1 MKTGKKRTITFKPTC
16 FSFGPLTQA
25 PKETMQLRDD
35 ELEALYLADFK
46 ALYHEDCAQSLGVSR
61 PTFAKLIKQAR
72 KKMVEML
79 MYGKGIELIRE
90 PHNFTLVFPTDDRI
104 SVHPY
109 FLVAK
114 LFAFAK
120 VEEGIISSITYKEN
134 PIYKELLQSK
144 KEIVNDESAKG
155 LAAGRIIPPLLEDA
169 TVLVART
176 LGDGIRRNIEG
187 MGISIELTPT
197 SNLDVVVAE
206 LAR

>member
-1 MKTGKKRTITFKPTC
+1 MKTGKKRNITFKPTC
-16 FSFGPLTQA
+16 FSYGPLTQP
-25 PKETMQLRDD
+25 PKETILLRDD

-46 ALYHEDCAQSLGVSR
+46 VLYHEDCAQSLGVSR

-79 MYGKGIELIRE
+79 MYGKAIELIRE

-120 VEEGIISSITYKEN
+120 VEEGVISSITYKEN
-134 PIYKELLQSK
+134 PIYKELLQNK
-144 KEIVNDESAKG
+144 QEILNDESAKG

-187 MGISIELTPT
+187 MGISIELTA
-197 SNLDVVVAE
+197 SSDLDTVVEE
-206 LAR
+206 LNR

>member
-1 MKTGKKRTITFKPTC
+1 MKTGKKRNITFKPTC

-46 ALYHEDCAQSLGVSR
+46 VLYHEECAQALGVSR

-72 KKMVEML
+72 KKMVEMV

-114 LFAFAK
+114 LFAFAR
-120 VEEGIISSITYKEN
+120 VEDGVIASITYKEN
-134 PIYKELLQSK
+134 PIYKELLQNG
-144 KEIVNDESAKG
+144 KEIINDESAKG
-155 LAAGRIIPPLLEDA
+155 LAAGRIIPPLLEEA
-169 TVLVART
+169 TILVARS

-187 MGISIELTPT
+187 MGISIELSVT
-197 SNLDVVVAE
+197 SDLDAVVAE
-206 LAR
+206 LMV

>member
-1 MKTGKKRTITFKPTC
+1 MKSGKKRTITFKPTC
-16 FSFGPLTQA
+16 FSFGPLTQP
-25 PKETMQLRDD
+25 PKETMRLRDD

-72 KKMVEML
+72 KKMVEMV
-79 MYGKGIELIRE
+79 MYGKAIELIRE

-104 SVHPY
+104 SIHPY

-114 LFAFAK
+114 FFAFAK

-144 KEIVNDESAKG
+144 KEIINDESAKG

-169 TVLVART
+169 TVLVAQT

-197 SNLDVVVAE
+197 SDLDAVVAKLIE
-206 LAR
+206 

>member
-1 MKTGKKRTITFKPTC
+1 MKTGKKRIITFKPTC
-16 FSFGPLTQA
+16 FSFGPLTQE
-25 PKETMQLRDD
+25 PKETMRLRDD

-72 KKMVEML
+72 KKMVEMV
-79 MYGKGIELIRE
+79 MYGKAIELLRE
-90 PHNFTLVFPTDDRI
+90 PHNFTVVFPTDDRI

-197 SNLDVVVAE
+197 SDLDAVVAE
-206 LAR
+206 LVR

>member
-1 MKTGKKRTITFKPTC
+1 MKSGKKRTITFKPTC

-25 PKETMQLRDD
+25 PKETMRLRDD

-72 KKMVEML
+72 KKMVEMV
-79 MYGKGIELIRE
+79 MYGKAIELIRE

-104 SVHPY
+104 SIHPY

-120 VEEGIISSITYKEN
+120 VEEGVISSITYKEN
-134 PIYKELLQSK
+134 PIYKELLQNK
-144 KEIVNDESAKG
+144 KEIIDDESAKG
-155 LAAGRIIPPLLEDA
+155 LAAGRIIPPLLENA
-169 TVLVART
+169 TILVART

-187 MGISIELTPT
+187 LGISVELTTT
-197 SNLDVVVAE
+197 SDLDAVVEE
-206 LAR
+206 LNR